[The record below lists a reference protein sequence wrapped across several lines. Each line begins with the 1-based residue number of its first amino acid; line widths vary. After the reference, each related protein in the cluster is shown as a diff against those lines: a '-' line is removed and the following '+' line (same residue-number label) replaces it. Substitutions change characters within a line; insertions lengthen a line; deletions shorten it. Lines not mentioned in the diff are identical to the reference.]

1 MPQPTLEYGVRFALP
16 ALLFACAASSAL
28 PVQTPLAAAAAAG
41 GGGGGEMT
49 MAQAPLTMSEVLA
62 ASQPADWRSP
72 DAEHVL
78 YLELASGRV
87 VFELAPAFA
96 PEHVTNVKALAREGY
111 FDGLS
116 IVRVQDNYV
125 VQWGDPESKKPI
137 TRARRTLPPEF
148 ERAAAGLE
156 LTLLPDPDT
165 YAPEVGFA
173 QGFPAARD
181 PASGKAW
188 LVHCYGM
195 LGAGRDNSA
204 DSGGGA
210 ELYVVIGHAPRQL
223 DRNVTLLGRVL
234 SGMALLTVLPRGSVA
249 LGFYEKVEQ
258 RVAIAALRVAADVPA
273 AQRTELEVLRTDTP
287 TFQALVESRRNRRE
301 PWFQRAAGRIE
312 VCNVP
317 FVVRHRAP

>member
-1 MPQPTLEYGVRFALP
+1 
-16 ALLFACAASSAL
+16 
-28 PVQTPLAAAAAAG
+28 
-41 GGGGGEMT
+41 MT
-49 MAQAPLTMSEVLA
+49 RAQSPLTMSDVLA

-72 DAEHVL
+72 DPEQVL

-87 VFELAPAFA
+87 VLELAPAFA
-96 PEHVTNVKALAREGY
+96 PEHVANVKALVREGY
-111 FDGLS
+111 FAGLS

-125 VQWGDPESKKPI
+125 VQWGDPELKKPI
-137 TRARRTLPPEF
+137 AGARRTLPPEF
-148 ERAAAGLE
+148 ERAATGLD

-165 YAPEVGFA
+165 YAPEVGFV
-173 QGFPAARD
+173 QGFPVARD

-188 LVHCYGM
+188 LVHCHGM
-195 LGAGRDNSA
+195 FGAGRDNAA

-234 SGMALLTVLPRGSVA
+234 SGIELLTVLPRGGAA
-249 LGFYEKVEQ
+249 LGFYERVEQ
-258 RVAIAALRVAADVPA
+258 RVPIVAMRVAADVPA

-301 PWFQRAAGRIE
+301 EWFQHAAGRID
-312 VCNVP
+312 VGNVP
-317 FVVRHRAP
+317 LVVRPRAR